1 MHRLDARPQYQA
13 AAVDA
18 RVTAPGAFAAA
29 CSWSII
35 PLSGMN
41 TDRKHVRPRPSVDS
55 P

>member
-1 MHRLDARPQYQA
+1 MHCLDARPGYQA

-18 RVTAPGAFAAA
+18 RVAVPGAFATA
-29 CSWSII
+29 WSII

-41 TDRKHVRPRPSVDS
+41 TDRKHVRPRPSVHS